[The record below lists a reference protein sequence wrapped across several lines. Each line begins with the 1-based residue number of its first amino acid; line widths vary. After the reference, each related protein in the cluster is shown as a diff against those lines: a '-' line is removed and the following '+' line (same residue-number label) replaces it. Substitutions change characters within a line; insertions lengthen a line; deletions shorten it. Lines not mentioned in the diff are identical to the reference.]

1 MLTINTL
8 AMYFYLK
15 EFSLG
20 VLLATSVAAVLT
32 HGAFAS
38 GLDDGMDFKR

>member
-20 VLLATSVAAVLT
+20 VLLATSVAAVLM

-38 GLDDGMDFKR
+38 GLDGRYGF